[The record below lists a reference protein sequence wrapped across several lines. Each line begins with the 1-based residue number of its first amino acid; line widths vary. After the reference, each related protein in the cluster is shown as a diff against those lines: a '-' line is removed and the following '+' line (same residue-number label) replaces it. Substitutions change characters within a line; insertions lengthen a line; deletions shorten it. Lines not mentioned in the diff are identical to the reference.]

1 MDDNLVAL
9 TIWES
14 QRNKERVKKTS
25 LCSWPEVDTI
35 RSERELADES
45 KKKEL
50 LRVRNSKVGDLDCFP
65 CLHSAKRDTKDNRE
79 LSSTASDNS
88 GESAS
93 VDFAMTDERDISP
106 PPLAQADNSGTSAT
120 SNYWLMRLF
129 QSNLFD
135 MHIAIGYLYS
145 SKDSDIQAYL
155 ANKLF
160 VSCLVCS
167 KVFARAVIRVNWFT
181 WT

>member
-14 QRNKERVKKTS
+14 QRNKERAKKPF
-25 LCSWPEVDTI
+25 LCSWPEVDTK
-35 RSERELADES
+35 RAERELEEES
-45 KKKEL
+45 KKKDL

-65 CLHSAKRDTKDNRE
+65 CLHSAKRDAKDNRE

-93 VDFAMTDERDISP
+93 VDSTMTDERSCSP
-106 PPLAQADNSGTSAT
+106 PSLSQPDDSGTPAT
-120 SNYWLMRLF
+120 SQSSNYWLMRLF

-160 VSCLVCS
+160 VSCSL
-167 KVFARAVIRVNWFT
+167 RT
-181 WT
+181 